1 MEHGVHRRSHTL
13 QSLKTAEANVA
24 DVPPSPTS
32 SSPAGSDADWRFS
45 LHTFTKTRRSFS
57 SREPIVLGTSPGSR
71 SSHSRKLSKSRNLST
86 SSVGALTQRGS
97 AFSDDSGQLSAPDV
111 SSRAASP
118 SRVDWQSQKVEAVT
132 PLESDT
138 HLLRTKTPYLVVTSE
153 YLVKAKS
160 RSDVCKLF
168 PSIAEKA
175 AAEPGTSL
183 PEPTLAVPLLSI
195 VAVFV
200 AESTRPSF
208 GIEVWWKSPNGLSFQ
223 QATFF
228 FNLPRERDQQMHHI
242 SRGVRANQHGEG
254 DSETARPSPEV
265 LRILDSI
272 HDSEEPGFAH
282 RKLEVFPVVP
292 RAGMRKEYI
301 KKAEDTSKKPQETP
315 SFYLVVGTY
324 LCYFVVIH
332 HSKSGEATH
341 QHKTFGL
348 VTLEKFRGDWVAHE
362 ERFNISFR

>member
-1 MEHGVHRRSHTL
+1 M
-13 QSLKTAEANVA
+13 A
-24 DVPPSPTS
+24 DIASSPTS
-32 SSPAGSDADWRFS
+32 TLASSPAGSDADWKFS
-45 LHTFTKTRRSFS
+45 LHSITSKTRRSLS
-57 SREPIVLGTSPGSR
+57 NREPIVLSSGPRSR
-71 SSHSRKLSKSRNLST
+71 SSHSRKLSKPRNLST
-86 SSVGALTQRGS
+86 SSIGALTHRGS
-97 AFSDDSGQLSAPDV
+97 GISDDSGQFLTPDV
-111 SSRAASP
+111 PSRAASP
-118 SRVDWQSQKVEAVT
+118 SSIDWQSQKVEAVT

-138 HLLRTKTPYLVVTSE
+138 QFLRTKSPFLVVTSQ
-153 YLVKAKS
+153 YLVRVKS

-168 PSIAEKA
+168 PSIADKD
-175 AAEPGTSL
+175 AAEPGTSV
-183 PEPTLAVPLLSI
+183 PEPLLVVPLSAI

-208 GIEVWWKSPNGLSFQ
+208 GIEVWWKSPSGTSFQ

-242 SRGVRANQHGEG
+242 SRGVRAGQHNDGET
-254 DSETARPSPEV
+254 TAPSPEV
-265 LRILDSI
+265 LKIVDSI
-272 HDSEEPGFAH
+272 HQVEEPGFAH

-292 RAGMRKEYI
+292 RASMRKEYI

-332 HSKSGEATH
+332 QNKSGEPVH

-348 VTLEKFRGDWVAHE
+348 VTLEKFRGDWVVHE